1 MRFVFLPDSLGLA
14 LVLVHRLALGV
25 RDGLALLL
33 VRLQQDCL
41 IFNQTRQLV
50 NNAKIKVEQYCAKGR
65 IDLTCEQTSS
75 STVVQESYNTS
86 VYKNV
91 VEYYLAA
98 VATHLTFWVPV
109 STICVGEGGIEGT
122 LREGNINDKII
133 AI

>member
-1 MRFVFLPDSLGLA
+1 MPNSLGLA

-50 NNAKIKVEQYCAKGR
+50 NNAKIKVEQYSAKGR

-86 VYKNV
+86 VYKNI

-98 VATHLTFWVPV
+98 VATHLTFWVPI
-109 STICVGEGGIEGT
+109 STICVGEGSVEGT
-122 LREGNINDKII
+122 LREGIINAKID

>member
-1 MRFVFLPDSLGLA
+1 MPDSLGLA

-33 VRLQQDCL
+33 VRLQQDCP

-75 STVVQESYNTS
+75 STVVQESYNTL
-86 VYKNV
+86 VYKNI

-98 VATHLTFWVPV
+98 VATHLTFWVPI
-109 STICVGEGGIEGT
+109 STICVGEGSVEGT
-122 LREGNINDKII
+122 LREGIINAKID

>member
-1 MRFVFLPDSLGLA
+1 MDDMLSE
-14 LVLVHRLALGV
+14 RLTNKQ
-25 RDGLALLL
+25 R
-33 VRLQQDCL
+33 
-41 IFNQTRQLV
+41 
-50 NNAKIKVEQYCAKGR
+50 KVEQFSAKGK

-86 VYKNV
+86 VYKNI

>member
-1 MRFVFLPDSLGLA
+1 MPDSLGLA

-50 NNAKIKVEQYCAKGR
+50 NNAKIKVEQYSAKGR

-98 VATHLTFWVPV
+98 VAAHLTFWVPV